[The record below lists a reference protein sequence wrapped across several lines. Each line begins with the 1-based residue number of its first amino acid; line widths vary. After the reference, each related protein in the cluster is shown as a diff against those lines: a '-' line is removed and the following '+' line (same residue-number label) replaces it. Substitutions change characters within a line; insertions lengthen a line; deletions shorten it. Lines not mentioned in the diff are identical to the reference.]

1 MTHAM
6 KNRGSYRS
14 DEQRQP
20 PPVRQHKA
28 EVHPQ
33 QRQRYRLLNFRECG
47 CRFEPRDRY
56 RCKPYQLTRRS
67 PLPKEWFHIAV
78 NKADSI
84 RMAHTM
90 TASKKSRRRLR
101 LNERALKRTRP
112 SIELSQQPFDS
123 AVFSVQRFNSLLT
136 RQSGNHHKQRPLRI
150 F

>member
-1 MTHAM
+1 MTRAM

-67 PLPKEWFHIAV
+67 PLPKEWFHIAA

-90 TASKKSRRRLR
+90 TASKKSRRRLPYG
-101 LNERALKRTRP
+101 EYG
-112 SIELSQQPFDS
+112 
-123 AVFSVQRFNSLLT
+123 AVHAWAFLLHIPDEICKTAETDEHICPYQHIASVCR
-136 RQSGNHHKQRPLRI
+136 RI
-150 F
+150 RIILGTG